1 MENACGHVPCSAG
14 SGECG
19 LNTEELGED
28 RRLTFAPCHLGE
40 EAGIANSA
48 AEKRVV
54 KSWWLS
60 EDSSGSL
67 TWVIS
72 CDYGGQPLYLLAQK
86 HVIS

>member
-1 MENACGHVPCSAG
+1 MLCWVGGMWSEYRGA
-14 SGECG
+14 
-19 LNTEELGED
+19 
-28 RRLTFAPCHLGE
+28 RRGQEVNFAPCHLGE

-72 CDYGGQPLYLLAQK
+72 CDYGVNPF
-86 HVIS
+86 IS